1 MWHRGRHVSH
11 HPEMTLSF
19 IVWTGSLLLRL
30 HYCHTINI
38 LSSSSPAALVAVKMI
53 DEGRKVLVKGMRSR
67 EWEPKLF
74 HQASL
79 NRAGKASVAHGGGD
93 T

>member
-1 MWHRGRHVSH
+1 MWHRGRHASL

-38 LSSSSPAALVAVKMI
+38 LSTSSPAALVAVKMI
-53 DEGRKVLVKGMRSR
+53 GRMEGSLGQRNEFEGMGTTTLSSSIT
-67 EWEPKLF
+67 E
-74 HQASL
+74 
-79 NRAGKASVAHGGGD
+79 
-93 T
+93 

>member
-1 MWHRGRHVSH
+1 MWHRGRHASL

-19 IVWTGSLLLRL
+19 IVWAGSLLLRL

-53 DEGRKVLVKGMRSR
+53 GRREGSLGQKNEIEGMGTRT
-67 EWEPKLF
+67 L
-74 HQASL
+74 SL
-79 NRAGKASVAHGGGD
+79 SI
-93 T
+93 TE